1 MDKLNE
7 KERQGALR
15 EAVLLKGLRHPNIVA
30 YVDSF
35 IENGTL
41 IIIMEYCEGILLF
54 YGLKIHNKQ
63 KEIFHF
69 ILNVEKDFQ

>member
-41 IIIMEYCEGILLF
+41 IIIMEYCECILLF
-54 YGLKIHNKQ
+54 YRLKINNKQ